1 MPNKKN
7 NAAFDSYFFNQDVGI
22 GLQVTIASTHSLD
35 GDGLKNLRARLK
47 NPNDGVAKSW
57 LVAVIPKG
65 QAFRYTPGPS
75 KYALK
80 RFYFFTLELSPPDGV
95 LSSHTP
101 PLTLAVS

>member
-47 NPNDGVAKSW
+47 NPNDDEAKPRF
-57 LVAVIPKG
+57 VAVIPKD

-75 KYALK
+75 PYNLK
-80 RFYFFTLELSPPDGV
+80 RFRFFTLELSPPSGV

-101 PLTLAVS
+101 PLALTVS